1 LGHHASSGVY
11 SGYFQPFYAILKA
24 LKTKKILADYIR
36 DLIMEI
42 GAAYYPLPEMTDISF
57 MRETNQQRNYTVI
70 KHISYLKFK
79 VLFNFFQYDFNLEKD
94 CLAKYELYLR
104 IKKDEKEKNEAAA
117 RIKQNQIKKTGVIY
131 LIFFNAM

>member
-1 LGHHASSGVY
+1 
-11 SGYFQPFYAILKA
+11 
-24 LKTKKILADYIR
+24 
-36 DLIMEI
+36 MEI